1 MQWQF
6 EISTSKKE
14 FVKNA
19 LINCKTYQKRACSI
33 FKMMCLHFTMFI
45 TTIACRPVK
54 NSNNA
59 FLNELGTS
67 ELRVQS
73 RHGQYLVLVLR
84 YWGFGRYWYWYW
96 YWKSKFSSIGIGIGI
111 ENPSF
116 PVLVL
121 VLVLKIWLS
130 KYWYWYWKFD
140 FPSIGIGIGIDLL
153 NPQYQVSFHVR

>member
-1 MQWQF
+1 MLQCMQWQF

-96 YWKSKFSSIGIGIGI
+96 KSKFPSIGIGIGI
-111 ENPSF
+111 ENLTVQ
-116 PVLVL
+116 VLVL

-130 KYWYWYWKFD
+130 KYWYWYWYWPIEPPIPGLFSC
-140 FPSIGIGIGIDLL
+140 SIIG
-153 NPQYQVSFHVR
+153 